1 MHCQHRSDAF
11 RRALA
16 LASALVPAACG
27 SPGSEAAEGGSET
40 GGSDTSG
47 APVGEETS
55 VADET
60 TAGEP
65 APTGIGSCD
74 YTSPFTQSP
83 ECRQYVGAAWTEV
96 DVTAAC
102 DELSGEL
109 ALGGACSTDDV
120 LGVCVLDGG
129 TDRELHVVA
138 YGTDASVCETQ
149 ELGCETF
156 GGGEWQPAE
165 ACGGGEPGGGG
176 GFPVFQPPVL
186 VCRDP
191 LPGEPPGQAEGGQ
204 VCTWQMISGCTE
216 EGRHFED
223 YASCDVVYT
232 QRPYY
237 YAMPNER
244 PAEPDPRMDDPDYVA
259 ELDWVRSQ
267 IEASA
272 CICCHSD
279 AIAPNG
285 PSNWYVDADG
295 NWMETFYD
303 TGLAL
308 GAGWIDSTAFGAYP
322 PEENNGFDRS
332 IGVPSTDPSRMQAF
346 FVAELEHRG
355 LAPEDFLDAP
365 PFGGPLH
372 QQLVYEP
379 GACENGERVD
389 RDGTIHWTGGDA
401 RYVYVLDAG
410 SGNPTVP
417 PNLDLPEGTRWR
429 IDVPPDGT
437 PVASGEVRYGEVPD
451 GVSQRFPEE
460 GGPSPLQAGE
470 QYYLYVTRDVVQPI
484 TRCLFTY

>member
-1 MHCQHRSDAF
+1 MDAQRRSDALAT
-11 RRALA
+11 RTLTCAL
-16 LASALVPAACG
+16 LLSACG
-27 SPGSEAAEGGSET
+27 SPNTPAADDAEAGSTTDPATAGDEAPADGS
-40 GGSDTSG
+40 SG
-47 APVGEETS
+47 
-55 VADET
+55 
-60 TAGEP
+60 GEP
-65 APTGIGSCD
+65 APTVAGRCD
-74 YTSPFTQSP
+74 YTSPFTQAP
-83 ECRQYVGAAWTEV
+83 ECREYVGTAWTDA

-102 DELSGEL
+102 DDLSGQV
-109 ALGGACSTDDV
+109 ALDQACRTEDV
-120 LGVCVLDGG
+120 LGRCVLDGG

-138 YGTDASVCETQ
+138 YGTDPDACADQ
-149 ELGCETF
+149 QFGCETF
-156 GGGEWQPAE
+156 GGGDWEPAA
-165 ACGGGEPGGGG
+165 ACGGDDGNDGGG
-176 GFPVFQPPVL
+176 GFPVFEPPVL

-191 LPGEPPGQAEGGQ
+191 LPGEPPGQGEGGQ
-204 VCTWQMISGCTE
+204 VCTWQFISGCTE

-237 YAMPNER
+237 PANPNER

-279 AIAPNG
+279 SIAPNG
-285 PSNWYVDADG
+285 PSNWYVDAGG
-295 NWMETFYD
+295 NWMETFHD

-332 IGVPSTDPSRMQAF
+332 IGMPSTDPARMQAF

-355 LAPEDFLDAP
+355 LGPADFVDDV
-365 PFGGPLH
+365 PFGGPLYS
-372 QQLVYEP
+372 QLVYEP

-410 SGNPTVP
+410 SDNPTVP
-417 PNLDLPEGTRWR
+417 PNLDLPAGTRWR
-429 IDVPPDGT
+429 IDVPVDGT
-437 PVASGEVRYGEVPD
+437 PVRSGEVRYGQLPA
-451 GVSQRFPEE
+451 GLSQRFPAT
-460 GGPSPLQAGE
+460 GTPSPLQAG
-470 QYYLYVTRDVVQPI
+470 QSYYLYVTRDVAQPL